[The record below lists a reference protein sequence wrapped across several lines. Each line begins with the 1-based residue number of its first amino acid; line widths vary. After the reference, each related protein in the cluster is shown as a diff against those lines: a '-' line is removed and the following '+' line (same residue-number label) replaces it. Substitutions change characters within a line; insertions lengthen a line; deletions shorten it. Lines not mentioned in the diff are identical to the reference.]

1 MPKMKKA
8 LARRAVK
15 TTARHTAH
23 GAASKLKRNPV
34 RALTLL
40 SLGGVVG
47 AVAGWIA
54 GRNVAGEAG
63 TGLSGAGGPS

>member
-8 LARRAVK
+8 LARKAVK

-23 GAASKLKRNPV
+23 GTASKLKRNPV

-40 SLGGVVG
+40 SLGGALG
-47 AVAGWIA
+47 ALAGWIA
-54 GRNVAGEAG
+54 GRSAAESS
-63 TGLSGAGGPS
+63 TGLSGVGGSS